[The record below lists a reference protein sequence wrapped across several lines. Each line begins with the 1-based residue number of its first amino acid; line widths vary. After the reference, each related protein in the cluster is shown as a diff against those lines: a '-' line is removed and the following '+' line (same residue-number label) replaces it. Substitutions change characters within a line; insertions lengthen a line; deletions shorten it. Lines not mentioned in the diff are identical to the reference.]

1 MGSLAGWFSPATE
14 WENGT
19 QSTKVTNKVRE
30 NNLIVQGC
38 YIVICLG
45 CVEII
50 VSKIILLRTIF
61 YVIV

>member
-19 QSTKVTNKVRE
+19 QSAKIKNKVRE
-30 NNLIVQGC
+30 KNLIAQGR
-38 YIVICLG
+38 YTIICLG
-45 CVEII
+45 RVVIT
-50 VSKIILLRTIF
+50 VSKVIFLRPVF